1 MNSSDY
7 MSLREYETTNNDD
20 NHLYANLGLSI
31 NRWTFLPFKN
41 IKSLVHYDAFL
52 VYSQELISQLY
63 HSFNENDSYREKFE
77 DILYSILDDIQRYKS
92 ENERLENAHKK

>member
-31 NRWTFLPFKN
+31 NR
-41 IKSLVHYDAFL
+41 
-52 VYSQELISQLY
+52 
-63 HSFNENDSYREKFE
+63 
-77 DILYSILDDIQRYKS
+77 
-92 ENERLENAHKK
+92 